1 MAATTPRL
9 SARQERMLEFIAE
22 FRRKHGYPPTVREI
36 GRAAGI
42 SSTSVVDY
50 NLNVLEKGGH
60 IRRDREISRGIE
72 LLGEAAERERISAVS
87 VPVIGQI
94 AAGQPI
100 EAIPGLQD
108 TIELSAAL
116 APEDAFA
123 LRVKGKSMIEDL
135 IDDGDLVVVKPGQ
148 TADNGDIV
156 VALVVDEDTPEGA
169 ATLKRLYREKG
180 RVRLQPRNPDMAP
193 IYVDP
198 NNLRIQGKVVSVI
211 RQLA

>member
-1 MAATTPRL
+1 MASGPRL
-9 SARQERMLEFIAE
+9 SARQERMLQFIGE
-22 FRRKHGYPPTVREI
+22 FRMRHGYPPTVREI

-50 NLNVLEKGGH
+50 NLNVLEKGGY

-72 LLGEAAERERISAVS
+72 LLGDAGERVSSVS
-87 VPVIGQI
+87 VPVVGQI

-100 EAIPGLQD
+100 EAIEGLHD
-108 TIELSAAL
+108 TIELSSSL
-116 APEDAFA
+116 APDGAYA

-169 ATLKRLYREKG
+169 ATLKRIYRERG
-180 RVRLQPRNPDMAP
+180 RVRLQPRNPEMAP

-198 NNLRIQGKVVSVI
+198 ENLRVQGKVVSVI